1 MNSGKKNDGG
11 LSFYICNLL
20 MSLCC
25 SFLIGVSATVTLS
38 QPPEAFALPGRSITL
53 TCKVSGYNI
62 SHHHLNW
69 VRQSNGKELVFI
81 TAFRTGFTTYTANE
95 FKGRVTP
102 STQGSTA
109 QLRIDALKV
118 DDTAI
123 YYCARNTVTEFRSVA
138 ARYLVG
144 DPTNVSS

>member
-1 MNSGKKNDGG
+1 MK
-11 LSFYICNLL
+11 YINYISLAILL
-20 MSLCC
+20 
-25 SFLIGVSATVTLS
+25 FLAGVSATVTLT

-62 SHHHLNW
+62 NDHHLYW

-81 TAFRTGFTTYTANE
+81 TAFKTGHTTYTANE

-123 YYCARNTVTEFRSVA
+123 YYCTRNTVTEFGTVA
-138 ARYLVG
+138 AQYVVG
-144 DPTNVSS
+144 DPTRLLDGFSSPLSMV

>member
-1 MNSGKKNDGG
+1 
-11 LSFYICNLL
+11 

-25 SFLIGVSATVTLS
+25 SFLTGVSATVTLT
-38 QPPEAFALPGRSITL
+38 QPPEAFAPPGRSITL

-62 SHHHLNW
+62 SNHHLYW

-81 TAFRTGFTTYTANE
+81 TAFRTGYTTYTANE
-95 FKGRVTP
+95 FKGCVTP

-123 YYCARNTVTEFRSVA
+123 YYCARNTVTEFGTVA

-144 DPTNVSS
+144 DPTRLLDGCSSPLSMV